1 EHCRAMELIS
11 QLRNHINI
19 SGGEDLQWFLGI
31 EVHRD
36 RTQKLIWL
44 SQSSYIDGI
53 VNSYMDSNQL
63 DETPMYRAELL
74 PYEGHA
80 TRQSTNRINRYQ
92 RKIGFILYA
101 AVTTRIDIA
110 FAVSRLARFLT
121 NPSPEH
127 HAAADRVIHYLN
139 RHKDLGLQ
147 LGGADDFLVATDAS
161 FADNTLDRKS
171 SQAYV
176 MVLFGG
182 VIGWRANKQ
191 STVTTSTTEAELLS
205 LSQGAKEGQFIK
217 RLLDELSVNLDDPRI
232 RIHCDN
238 RQTIR
243 LMTEEIA
250 RLQTK
255 LRHVD

>member
-1 EHCRAMELIS
+1 M
-11 QLRNHINI
+11 
-19 SGGEDLQWFLGI
+19 
-31 EVHRD
+31 
-36 RTQKLIWL
+36 
-44 SQSSYIDGI
+44 
-53 VNSYMDSNQL
+53 
-63 DETPMYRAELL
+63 
-74 PYEGHA
+74 
-80 TRQSTNRINRYQ
+80 
-92 RKIGFILYA
+92 LYA

-110 FAVSRLARFLT
+110 FAVSRLAQFLT

-127 HAAADRVIHYLN
+127 HAAADRVLLYLY
-139 RHKDLGLQ
+139 RYRGLGLQ

-182 VIGWRANKQ
+182 VVGWRANKQ
-191 STVTTSTTEAELLS
+191 NTVTTSTTEAELLS

-217 RLLDELSVNLDDPRI
+217 RLLDELSVSLDDQQI

-243 LMTEEIA
+243 LVTKEIA

-255 LRHVD
+255 LRHVDIHNHWLRQEVRDGRITVEHVSTKKMIANGLTKALSRNDFNDFIRQVNLVDITNQITERQAREMQEDELDHNAIQTLMGDGE